1 MTYSFKDA
9 HISSVRLR
17 SRWYGGKW
25 RTECPCLASRPSV
38 MIVLCCG
45 FPILIREY
53 SLGLHIQSVK
63 EMLLIESQLIITF
76 FCDNEVGP

>member
-1 MTYSFKDA
+1 
-9 HISSVRLR
+9 
-17 SRWYGGKW
+17 
-25 RTECPCLASRPSV
+25 